1 MRIWQRNWNRNLL
14 RKMRDTKEEK
24 NFEDK
29 LNEEVLERAKII
41 HISFVT
47 MTLHPPTHLVT
58 II

>member
-1 MRIWQRNWNRNLL
+1 ML